1 MLRGRTA
8 LVFTVLLN
16 TCQKSARGIQQ
27 ICQFQPFWKIVRKP
41 LVSGTCASGAF
52 VSRMAASKYSGTEKD
67 PAVDA
72 DPQLLNKAREKP
84 QEMNDEEWQELLTSM
99 QYQVSRG
106 HGTERAWTGLHNEN
120 KETGMYK
127 CVCCNADLFPSK
139 FKFDSG
145 SGWPSFYDTLKI
157 GESDNIERKTDGSF
171 GMRRTEVL
179 CKRCNAHLG
188 HVFNDGPG
196 PTKLRYCI
204 NSASLNFE
212 KEEK

>member
-1 MLRGRTA
+1 
-8 LVFTVLLN
+8 VLLN

-99 QYQVSRG
+99 QYQVCTNVFVVTRTCFHQSSSLIQDPGG
-106 HGTERAWTGLHNEN
+106 HPFMIL
-120 KETGMYK
+120 
-127 CVCCNADLFPSK
+127 
-139 FKFDSG
+139 
-145 SGWPSFYDTLKI
+145 
-157 GESDNIERKTDGSF
+157 
-171 GMRRTEVL
+171 
-179 CKRCNAHLG
+179 
-188 HVFNDGPG
+188 
-196 PTKLRYCI
+196 
-204 NSASLNFE
+204 
-212 KEEK
+212 